1 MNQDSPLDELIERHL
16 RGELTDPEKER
27 LAEWLDSDL
36 DARKKFVELA
46 QWDTRF
52 ADALREAGAVAC
64 ETRPVTSER
73 ATIRGERSSANT
85 SQRLL
90 LSASA
95 VVIVFLA
102 GGLFYQQTRAER
114 RIAEII
120 EIKQLAVP
128 EPVIAKVIGLSGSLV
143 WTGDRGQ
150 IEREI
155 RVGTNL
161 AGGTIEGTAP
171 DSWFELEFN
180 DGSTM
185 MISGNSMLTFAD
197 HGQKS
202 MRLKEG
208 NFSANVV
215 SQPAG
220 KPMLIHTPSARLE
233 VLGTQFEVEAGLS
246 FTTLNVSQG
255 RVRVKRLS
263 DGSTVD
269 VPAKHRVV
277 ATVDR
282 DLLPVRVPDSVHRW
296 RSQLGL
302 GPQGTYGKWMPASN
316 GHAAHLK
323 AIPMVPAENPKDT
336 LYMLAKCVSRSASSP
351 VILQPGSRFVVR
363 GRVSSA
369 AGVYFGIA
377 MVHPNGEFGG
387 KFRADKPAADF
398 DGQTDFEAEFELSEF
413 ALDPCVRDRKDE
425 LPGKPE
431 GLIVT
436 AVWCFTVDR
445 KVGATSLEVTE
456 IELIP
461 PEENGASQGK

>member
-1 MNQDSPLDELIERHL
+1 MNQNSQLDELIERHL

-27 LAEWLDSDL
+27 LAEWLDSDVT
-36 DARKKFVELA
+36 ARKKFVELA

-52 ADALREAGAVAC
+52 ADVLRESGAVAG
-64 ETRPVTSER
+64 ETGAVISKRV
-73 ATIRGERSSANT
+73 TIREQRSQSAF
-85 SQRLL
+85 QRLL
-90 LSASA
+90 LTAAA
-95 VVIVFLA
+95 VVIVALA
-102 GGLFYQQTRAER
+102 GSLFYQQSRAER

-120 EIKQLAVP
+120 EINQMPLPDVF
-128 EPVIAKVIGLSGSLV
+128 IAKVIGLSGSLV

-150 IEREI
+150 IEREV
-155 RVGTNL
+155 RVGTKL

-185 MISGNSMLTFAD
+185 MISGNSMLTFSD
-197 HGQKS
+197 YGQKA
-202 MRLKEG
+202 MRLKQG

-215 SQPAG
+215 SQPVG

-277 ATVDR
+277 ATADR
-282 DLLPVRVPDSVHRW
+282 DLLAVRVPDSVHGW
-296 RSQLGL
+296 RSQLDL
-302 GPQGTYGKWMPASN
+302 GPQGTYGQWMPASS

-323 AIPMVPAENPKDT
+323 AIPMVPAENPQDT
-336 LYMLAKCVSRSASSP
+336 LFMLAKSVSRSASSP
-351 VILQPGSRFVVR
+351 VILQPGSRFMVR

-369 AGVYFGIA
+369 SGVYFGIA

-387 KFRADKPAADF
+387 KFRADKPASDF
-398 DGQTDFEAEFELSEF
+398 DGPTDFEVEFQLSEF
-413 ALDPCVRDRKDE
+413 ALDPCVRDRQDE
-425 LPGKPE
+425 LPDRPE

-461 PEENGASQGK
+461 PEENGTRRGR